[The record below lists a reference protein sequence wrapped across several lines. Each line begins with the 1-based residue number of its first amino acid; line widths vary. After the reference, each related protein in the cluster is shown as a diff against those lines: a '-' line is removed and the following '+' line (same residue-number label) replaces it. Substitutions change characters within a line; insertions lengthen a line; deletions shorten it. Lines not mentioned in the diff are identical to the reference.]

1 MSFALPTVTDSGFEQ
16 CPQGLYVL
24 RLKEMEDGIEGR
36 EEFGSGERVKWVFE
50 ITRVIDAEPNES
62 SRDNPDPKSIE
73 EWVGEEFWAFT
84 SKSLNVKATMKAW
97 AEALLGREIT
107 PADAGKLQSSD
118 LLGKSA
124 KATVGRGQTG
134 RQKIT
139 SLMPIKTKTK
149 PKPVD
154 DLDEADDELGF

>member
-84 SKSLNVKATMKAW
+84 AKSMNAKATMKAW
-97 AEALLGREIT
+97 AEALLGRELT
-107 PADAGKLQSSD
+107 KQDNLNASD